1 MWEISFLPQPPT
13 KKYKKIDI
21 KKGKNKWLM
30 MTDGCLFSL
39 VVLQWPGQR
48 HRCAS
53 SGLCEQ
59 VTAEETAPTTTNTY
73 VMLFCDEMLS
83 HCVNLWKVG
92 GLLHF
97 IFYSFICFL
106 FTYFLILLCMCIGCY
121 AALLYSHMKF

>member
-1 MWEISFLPQPPT
+1 MRNTNTNIKDFRNRCERFPSSPTPPT
-13 KKYKKIDI
+13 KKYKKIDL

-73 VMLFCDEMLS
+73 VMLL
-83 HCVNLWKVG
+83 
-92 GLLHF
+92 
-97 IFYSFICFL
+97 
-106 FTYFLILLCMCIGCY
+106 
-121 AALLYSHMKF
+121 